1 MKWIQKEKKVDSN
14 EYNSDISS
22 YRKVMGKEK
31 DIKGIISRWR
41 NLADQKDLLT
51 TKRTGM

>member
-14 EYNSDISS
+14 EYNSDISN
-22 YRKVMGKEK
+22 YGKVMGEEK